1 MLLLGTRS
9 SQKSGSTARGQTLTV
24 QHHSRDKV
32 ISDAEEFA
40 RTHELAEH
48 SDLFVR
54 AALVARDQRNFAQV
68 VELTEDE
75 RYALLYERD
84 HKWHGSKMMWFS
96 ISLCAIGAATQGLFA
111 SGLLYTV
118 SNRAQPWGRGRWSRL
133 PQRLEALAACTG
145 CWHNEQVTGS
155 A

>member
-24 QHHSRDKV
+24 QRHSRDKV

-40 RTHELAEH
+40 RTHELAEY

-75 RYALLYERD
+75 RYALQYERD

-96 ISLCAIGAATQGLFA
+96 ISLCAIGAATQGSFS

-118 SNRAQPWGRGRWSRL
+118 SDRAQP
-133 PQRLEALAACTG
+133 
-145 CWHNEQVTGS
+145 
-155 A
+155 